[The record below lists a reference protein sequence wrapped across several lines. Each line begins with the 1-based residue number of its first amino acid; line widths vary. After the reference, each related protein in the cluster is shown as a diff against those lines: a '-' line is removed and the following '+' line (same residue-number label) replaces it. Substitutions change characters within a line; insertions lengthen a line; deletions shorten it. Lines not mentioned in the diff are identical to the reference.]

1 MFLED
6 MYMYKITTK
15 QTIYELITTY
25 PELIEVLKSIGF
37 ERITDP
43 LMSQTVGKFMTLASG
58 SKMKNIDLQIIKEA
72 LEKHGFHLEVV

>member
-1 MFLED
+1 
-6 MYMYKITTK
+6 MYKITTK

>member
-1 MFLED
+1 
-6 MYMYKITTK
+6 MYHITTK
-15 QTIYELITTY
+15 QTIYELVTSF
-25 PELIEVLKSIGF
+25 PELKDILKSIGF

-58 SKMKNIDLQIIKEA
+58 SKMKNIDLQTIKKT

>member
-15 QTIYELITTY
+15 QTIHELITTY